1 MSLPALAV
9 RRPITT
15 AMLFLSLVGLGFFS
29 FSRISQELYPDIALP
44 TIMAVTIQPGAGP
57 YDVEEL
63 VTKKVEAAVA
73 GIEGVVGI
81 ESTSTE
87 SVSQV
92 LIKFRNG
99 TKMDGAL
106 TDLREVL
113 NAAEATFPEGVE
125 KSRLYT
131 FSSSMLPML
140 RANLSVSTQ
149 GIDLKRVVMDKVVPR
164 LERIPGVSQVLV
176 FGGRDSSALVE
187 LDLTRLSAAGV
198 PLLNVLNAFKGE
210 NVSLPGGF
218 MRLPEQTIAVRTQ
231 GKFEDL
237 EDIGD
242 MVVASNGDRPVFLR
256 EVAEISLDFVPQD
269 EYVFVRGG
277 EGVRL
282 GIRKQPGYN
291 TIAVSEAVRKTLDE
305 LRPSL
310 PPSLVVDYME
320 DQAGQ
325 VRNSIGGVA
334 ESAWQGGL
342 LAVLFLLLFLRNIRS
357 TLIIATTIPLS
368 IIATFSLIDFA
379 GLTLN
384 ISSLLGITLAVGM
397 FVDNAIVVLE
407 SIYRK
412 FLVGWDAKEASIL
425 GTEEVVSAVLASTL
439 TTLAVFVPMLFID
452 GLAGYLFKDLSLS
465 ISFSLAVSLLAA
477 LTFVPM
483 LASRFLKVKALP
495 GFAPKGATSAVA
507 TSVGATRTGMPKAGA
522 GDGVAGQSTS
532 VKGLDVDDVSLAD
545 VEVHTGIFLLDLPA
559 RWTRSALLAIDNGYE
574 RLLRGSLRR
583 TALVY
588 TVSVLILAASVALVF
603 FMGMEFVPETDE
615 GRFTVSIETRIGVPY
630 DVTIGKVRQAE
641 ELIKKAAGKDLVA
654 YSSSVGD
661 GGSHRGD
668 ISVRLSDKAD
678 RNRTIWDITKEL
690 DRVFSDRLMD
700 VDHSISI
707 EGIAALVVLSSG
719 AASAIDL
726 TIAGEDID
734 RMYTYALRV
743 KKAISEVEGTRNV
756 RVSHEIGKPELLVKV
771 RRKEAA
777 SLGLSPLEVAAVI
790 RTAYNGAVVA
800 SWSQGETEYDVKVFL
815 REEDRND
822 RSSLASLFL
831 ISPRGERIALENV
844 AEWQETEGPVS
855 INRKDRE
862 RIISV
867 YANLSGDL
875 PLNRVSARIDDAL
888 ETLVP
893 PPGIKVRSGGS
904 GSEML
909 KSFSSLGIAL
919 IIAIFLVYMVMAA
932 QFEDFIEP
940 LVIMASVPF
949 AAIGLVGALLVTN
962 TTLNILSFTGA
973 ILLAGVVVN
982 NAIVLL
988 DYVNTLM
995 RRGKSLEEAIVHGG
1009 KTRLKPILMSVGT
1022 TVIGLIPMA
1031 MGLGAGAELRA
1042 PLARAVVGGLSTST
1056 FITLVLVPCIFWS
1069 LKKRKWVPRKPGPV
1083 DVLPDGTVVIADGAM
1098 ASGDQ

>member
-1 MSLPALAV
+1 
-9 RRPITT
+9 
-15 AMLFLSLVGLGFFS
+15 MLFLSLVGLGFFS

-113 NAAEATFPEGVE
+113 NAAEASFPEGVE

-198 PLLNVLNAFKGE
+198 PILSVLNAFKGE

-242 MVVASNGDRPVFLR
+242 MVVASTGDRPVFLR

-334 ESAWQGGL
+334 DSAWQGGL

-495 GFAPKGATSAVA
+495 GFAPKGAASA
-507 TSVGATRTGMPKAGA
+507 TSGN
-522 GDGVAGQSTS
+522 GVVGQSTG

-545 VEVHTGIFLLDLPA
+545 VEVHTGIFLLDIPA
-559 RWTRSALLAIDNGYE
+559 RWTRSALLAIDDGYE

-603 FMGMEFVPETDE
+603 FIGMEFVPETDE

-630 DVTIGKVRQAE
+630 DVTIEKVRQAE
-641 ELIKKAAGKDLVA
+641 EFIKKAAGKDLVA

-734 RMYTYALRV
+734 RMYSYALRV

-800 SWSQGETEYDVKVFL
+800 SWSQGEIEYDVKVFL

-831 ISPRGERIALENV
+831 ITPRGERIALENV

-875 PLNRVSARIDDAL
+875 PLNRVSAKIDDAL

-893 PPGIKVRSGGS
+893 PPGITLRSGGS

-909 KSFSSLGIAL
+909 KSFSSLGLAL

-932 QFEDFIEP
+932 QFEDFLEP

-1056 FITLVLVPCIFWS
+1056 FITLILVPCIFWS
-1069 LKKRKWVPRKPGPV
+1069 LKKRKWVPRKTG
-1083 DVLPDGTVVIADGAM
+1083 VVYEAPEGSSIIADGVL